1 MSPSLVGGFFIT
13 EPPGKPGKYYTLDFY
28 YSAKVIGERKAVL
41 HGELEYPFSYLAEA
55 ESDCPLSIREGP
67 SG

>member
-1 MSPSLVGGFFIT
+1 M
-13 EPPGKPGKYYTLDFY
+13 LDFY